1 MERTLGEDG
10 PIMYSEV
17 PVMDR
22 TLVVDGRAIFYARES
37 SKYKRIHV
45 IAFRIS
51 VYRYNGM
58 CGYI

>member
-10 PIMYSEV
+10 PIMYREV

-22 TLVVDGRAIFYARES
+22 TLVVDGCAIFYARES

-45 IAFRIS
+45 
-51 VYRYNGM
+51 M
-58 CGYI
+58 